1 MNATA
6 QNLLERFDALS
17 RDDQREVAR
26 EILRRTAEFES
37 APLSDE
43 DLTQN
48 ADELFLELDRAEAAN
63 ADQSRPR

>member
-6 QNLLERFDALS
+6 QNLLERFDELP
-17 RDDQREVAR
+17 RNDQQEVAR

-43 DLTQN
+43 ELTQH

-63 ADQSRPR
+63 ADKS